1 MTFAIIVIPDTQG
14 LASRPGYNQYYS
26 MMADWIVAQKS
37 NLNIQAVLHV
47 GDITNDN
54 TVAQWEVASAAL
66 NRIKDAGI
74 PFIPC
79 RGNHDDIARY
89 NQYFGYGTFQDFIS
103 VGKYSDTDARNY
115 YVELEIEGEPYLI
128 FSVDFGP
135 NDNVM
140 EWVSREIQN
149 HPVHH
154 VMLVTHSYMYPD
166 GTHTSPDDPGNPKL
180 YYGPSAN
187 TGEEMWTEYLQQH
200 PNVEGVFSGHHF
212 LDGNYAHRLDFNA
225 GNRAVFQAFQ
235 NWQNVGCSGNGR
247 VCVYQITPHT
257 DPVTGDDWYDLALNV
272 YDTVL
277 GRYLPEYDLQ
287 VKYGAILPWPVGDMR
302 QFSRSRFSRPG
313 TQVRQVSVGIAEA
326 TVDAT
331 RTFAAADRIAEVEV
345 LGGALDAQAYLPA
358 APSYLVP
365 GARRFGLSRFSIPG
379 TLQSRAAGV
388 EGAGA
393 ALDAERG
400 ILVAADRVAVIV
412 GVGGYL
418 GARSYAVPDVSGGV
432 NITFEEVS
440 GGVAV
445 AFEEVYPI

>member
-1 MTFAIIVIPDTQG
+1 VIPDTQG
-14 LASRPGYNQYYS
+14 LALRPEYNQYYS

-47 GDITNDN
+47 GDITHNN

-66 NRIKDAGI
+66 NQIKDAGI

-79 RGNHDDIARY
+79 RGNHDDIVGY
-89 NQYFGYGTFQDFIS
+89 NQYFGYGTFQEFAS

-115 YVELEIEGEPYLI
+115 YVELEVEGEPYLI

-135 NDNVM
+135 NDDVM
-140 EWVSREIQN
+140 EWVSSEIHD
-149 HPVHH
+149 HPAHH

-180 YYGPSAN
+180 YYGSSAN

-212 LDGNYAHRLDFNA
+212 QDGHYAHRLDFNA
-225 GNRAVFQAFQ
+225 RNRAVFQAFQ
-235 NWQNVGCSGNGR
+235 NWQNVVYSGNGR

-257 DPVTGDDWYDLALNV
+257 DPAAGDGWYGLTLNV

-277 GRYLPEYDLQ
+277 DQYLPEYDLQ
-287 VKYGAILPWPVGDMR
+287 VKYGAILPWLVGDMR

-313 TQVRQVSVGIAEA
+313 TQVRQVSVGIADA
-326 TVDAT
+326 TVNAT
-331 RTFAAADRIAEVEV
+331 RMFTAAPRFVEVEIQ
-345 LGGALDAQAYLPA
+345 GGTLDAQAYLAA

-365 GARRFGLSRFSIPG
+365 GARRFGLSRFSAPG
-379 TLQSRAAGV
+379 TLQSRTSAVAGD
-388 EGAGA
+388 EGS
-393 ALDAERG
+393 LVSTRTP
-400 ILVAADRVAVIV
+400 LVAADRPAAIAAA
-412 GVGGYL
+412 GGYQS
-418 GARSYAVPDVSGGV
+418 GKSYALPDVSGGV
-432 NITFEEVS
+432 NAS
-440 GGVAV
+440 
-445 AFEEVYPI
+445 FEEVYPV